1 MKKVIE
7 ITSFIILT
15 IVLFTSGVPFKQI
28 RTGLTGNS
36 LMSPKGDT
44 TNLISLIKVDSFGL
58 SIFPPASGVQFYK
71 NGIVFL
77 SLSKLEKKM
86 SPNQISFGTI
96 EAYYAPV
103 IDTVLGKHS
112 IFSHSS
118 PFSYPCDGMTF
129 SKDFSTIYFTKIPKK
144 DTKEKIFM
152 AKVVSVES
160 TQTDLTEG
168 TPLDFC
174 SDNYTYSHPTLSSD
188 GNMMIFASDRMGSE
202 GGMDLFLSRK
212 TGDKWSAPENLG
224 KDINTAGNEFF
235 PFLDSENN
243 LFFSSDRLPGHGGYD
258 IFTCKFNGSGW
269 GKPVNLPDRINSD
282 KDDIAFT
289 INNTDGKTAFF
300 TRRSKEGKGEM
311 QLFRV
316 IIKKEF
322 PEQEALTLSEIFTGK
337 QVLKPSYIAAADSII
352 KPPET
357 ETSKTKT
364 RTETVTIKPKTRTE
378 TATSKPKTRA
388 ETVTTKPKPGTET
401 TKKEEP
407 KVPVSNVS
415 QNKAPVKM
423 PVTGTETQGKPTDAK
438 VVTIKLTAPLPAD
451 QKDVVI
457 YRIQILSANKPKS
470 EKEIVLNGKTY
481 VLFEY
486 FYLGSYRYTVG
497 EFRTIPPATELQKLC
512 RQSAYPQAFV
522 VAFKNDTRSTDLKL
536 FK

>member
-28 RTGLTGNS
+28 STGLTGNL
-36 LMSPKGDT
+36 LMSQEADT
-44 TNLISLIKVDSFGL
+44 SNLVNLIKVDSFAL
-58 SIFPPASGVQFYK
+58 PIFPPASGIQFYK

-86 SPNQISFGTI
+86 SPNQISFGTT
-96 EAYYAPV
+96 EAYYAPML
-103 IDTVLGKHS
+103 DTVLGSHS

-118 PFSYPCDGMTF
+118 PFPYPCDGLAFT
-129 SKDFSTIYFTKIPKK
+129 KDFNTIYFTKIPARE
-144 DTKEKIFM
+144 TKEKIFM
-152 AKVVSVES
+152 AKVILNNNI
-160 TQTDLTEG
+160 QTDLTEE
-168 TPLDFC
+168 TLLSFC

-188 GNMMIFASDRMGSE
+188 GNLMIFASDRMGSE

-212 TGDKWSAPENLG
+212 IGDKWSAPENLG

-289 INNTDGKTAFF
+289 INKTDGKTAFF
-300 TRRSKEGKGEM
+300 TRRSKSGKGDL

-316 IIKKEF
+316 IIKKEI
-322 PEQEALTLSEIFTGK
+322 PEQESLTLSEIFNGK

-357 ETSKTKT
+357 ETAKTKV
-364 RTETVTIKPKTRTE
+364 RTETE
-378 TATSKPKTRA
+378 TSKPKTRA
-388 ETVTTKPKPGTET
+388 ATVTTKPKPRTEPA
-401 TKKEEP
+401 KKEEV
-407 KVPVSNVS
+407 KVPVSTVS
-415 QNKAPVKM
+415 QEKAPAKM
-423 PVTGTETQGKPTDAK
+423 PVTATGNQGKPTSAG
-438 VVTIKLTAPLPAD
+438 VVTVKLTSPLPAD

-457 YRIQILSANKPKS
+457 YRIQILSSNRPKS
-470 EKEIVLNGKTY
+470 EKEIVLNGKAY
-481 VLFEY
+481 ALFEY
-486 FYLGSYRYTVG
+486 FYLGSYRYTIG
-497 EFRTIPPATELQKLC
+497 DFRTIPPATDLQKLC
-512 RQSAYPQAFV
+512 RQSVYPQAFV
-522 VAFKNDTRSTDLKL
+522 VAFKNDTRSTDLKQ